1 MTIRKDAEVIGLIS
15 LAHGSSHFF
24 QLILAPLF
32 PWLKIEFGLSYAE
45 LGLLMTVF
53 FVISTL
59 TQAAAGFWVDH
70 SGPFKVLL
78 FGVATLF
85 LSAITLSFTNGY
97 VLLMLGSALAGL
109 GNGVFHPAGY
119 TLINRR
125 VSSARVAHAYSMHGI
140 SGALGWAAS
149 PAFLV
154 AVTSIFNWRVALLAA
169 AFMQACVFTLVFM
182 RKQALLGTS
191 DERLMEA
198 QAKKIGTP
206 FSLDF
211 LKLQAVWLCWIF
223 FLLTSLALSGVQ
235 SFAPTALQVLYDLP
249 IALTATA
256 YSTYMLASAGGM
268 FVGGFV
274 ATRAKFPERIVSI
287 AFVAASSLAVMI
299 SLVLLSGPTT
309 LSIFTLMGFCVGIA
323 GPSRDLMIRQATPKE
338 ASGRV
343 FGIVYS
349 GLDLGLAAGPII
361 FGLLMDSHYESM
373 VFVMIAIFLFLALF
387 TAAKVGHQ
395 TRKVD

>member
-1 MTIRKDAEVIGLIS
+1 
-15 LAHGSSHFF
+15 
-24 QLILAPLF
+24 
-32 PWLKIEFGLSYAE
+32 
-45 LGLLMTVF
+45 
-53 FVISTL
+53 
-59 TQAAAGFWVDH
+59 
-70 SGPFKVLL
+70 
-78 FGVATLF
+78 
-85 LSAITLSFTNGY
+85 
-97 VLLMLGSALAGL
+97 
-109 GNGVFHPAGY
+109 
-119 TLINRR
+119 
-125 VSSARVAHAYSMHGI
+125 
-140 SGALGWAAS
+140 
-149 PAFLV
+149 
-154 AVTSIFNWRVALLAA
+154 
-169 AFMQACVFTLVFM
+169 
-182 RKQALLGTS
+182 
-191 DERLMEA
+191 
-198 QAKKIGTP
+198 
-206 FSLDF
+206 
-211 LKLQAVWLCWIF
+211 LCWIF

-373 VFVMIAIFLFLALF
+373 VFVMIAIFLFF
-387 TAAKVGHQ
+387 TLMHLHVFYEKSEF
-395 TRKVD
+395 